1 MILFCETGL
10 VVTPFLP
17 GDSLLFVAGALA
29 SLETNDLNVHMMVV
43 LMLIAAIVG
52 DAVNYTIGRLFGD
65 KLFSNPDSKIFR
77 RSYLDKTHQFYE
89 RHGGKTIILARFV
102 PIVRTFAPFVAGM
115 GHMSYRHFAAYN
127 VIGALLWVLIFT
139 YAGYFFGTLPFI
151 QSNLKLM
158 IVGIIFVSIL
168 PGFSNLFVT
177 TRCGTR
183 RKIKSNSAVRPL
195 FIQSFGLLCFN
206 VQHSWSV
213 GGKMAL
219 CVPKDK
225 TGIEPGSDRKVPN
238 ELD

>member
-1 MILFCETGL
+1 MDLIYFLIDFILHIDVHLAELVAEYGVWVYAILFLILFCETGL

-52 DAVNYTIGRLFGD
+52 DAVNYTIGRLFGE
-65 KLFSNPDSKIFR
+65 KLFSNPNSKIFR
-77 RSYLDKTHQFYE
+77 RSYLD
-89 RHGGKTIILARFV
+89 GKTIILARFV

-127 VIGALLWVLIFT
+127 VIGALLWVLLFT

-168 PGFSNLFVT
+168 PGVFE
-177 TRCGTR
+177 
-183 RKIKSNSAVRPL
+183 
-195 FIQSFGLLCFN
+195 FIR
-206 VQHSWSV
+206 H
-213 GGKMAL
+213 KRAAARAA
-219 CVPKDK
+219 K
-225 TGIEPGSDRKVPN
+225 
-238 ELD
+238 